1 LEVTLRKQL
10 LRELISASKRLDW
23 WNSYD
28 TLNSR
33 ILKNLKQKVSSEN
46 SENLLDP
53 NDLDSQLPFGFWIGL
68 LSNRYHQSLW
78 VPILNKSFPKSKQ
91 KRADIHKDLYA
102 VLRLRNRIAHHEPIF
117 DMDLFLLSN
126 NIKNVLG
133 QLDLNKEIWLKKN
146 SRVDAVLKKK
156 SLVLN
161 DEYET
166 SF

>member
-1 LEVTLRKQL
+1 L

-23 WNSYD
+23 WNYYD
-28 TLNSR
+28 TINSR
-33 ILKNLKQKVSSEN
+33 TLKNLKQKVSSESN
-46 SENLLDP
+46 DRLLDP

-78 VPILNKSFPKSKQ
+78 VPILNKSFPNLNQ
-91 KRADIHKDLYA
+91 NRADIHKNLYA

-117 DMDLFLLSN
+117 DLDLLLLSD
-126 NIKNVLG
+126 NIRNVLG
-133 QLDLNKEIWLKKN
+133 LLDSNKETWLKKN
-146 SRVDAVLKKK
+146 SRVDAVLNKK

-161 DEYET
+161 GEYET